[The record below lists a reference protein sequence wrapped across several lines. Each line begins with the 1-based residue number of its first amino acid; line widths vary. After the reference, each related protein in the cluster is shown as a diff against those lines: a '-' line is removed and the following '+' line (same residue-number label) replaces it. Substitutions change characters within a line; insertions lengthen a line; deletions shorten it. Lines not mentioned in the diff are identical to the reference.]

1 MLLNSF
7 LHNQKYQIAWNE
19 YGAADGK
26 PVFYFNG
33 VLGSRLEAQ
42 PTDKIARDLGLR
54 LITTDRPGYGDSE
67 PQNDFR
73 LLDWPDVISQ
83 LADRLNLTRFSIL
96 GFSGGGAYALACA
109 HAIPERIQHITIV
122 GSTAPYAS
130 EAMQNHLCA
139 DFKPLY
145 ELSVADEQAA
155 LQQVS
160 QLASSPEALMD
171 IVQAPLHSCDK
182 ALFKQHDIQQPYLD
196 NMALAINTGVNG
208 IVNDLRNVALPWQ
221 FEPEDIQLPVNL
233 WHGRNDNA
241 VGHVIGEY
249 LADKLKSSTIQL
261 LDNCGH
267 YFLFDQWHDVL
278 KSIDTESD
286 SE

>member
-1 MLLNSF
+1 MFFNSF
-7 LHNQKYQIAWNE
+7 LNNKKYQIAWNE
-19 YGAADGK
+19 YGTPDGE

-42 PTDKIARDLGLR
+42 SADKIARDLGLR

-73 LLDWPDVISQ
+73 LLDWPNVISQ
-83 LADRLNLTRFSIL
+83 LADKLNLTHFSIL

-109 HAIPERIQHITIV
+109 HAMPERIRHTTIIS
-122 GSTAPYAS
+122 STAPYTS
-130 EAMQNHLCA
+130 EAMQDHICA

-160 QLASSPEALMD
+160 QLASSAETLMD
-171 IVQAPLHSCDK
+171 IAQAPLHPCDK
-182 ALFKQHDIQQPYLD
+182 ALFKRQDIQQHHLN
-196 NMALAINTGVNG
+196 NMALAISNGVNG

-221 FEPEDIQLPVNL
+221 FEPRDIQLPVNL

-241 VGHVIGEY
+241 VGHAIGEY
-249 LADKLKSSTIQL
+249 LADKLKNSTIQL
-261 LDNCGH
+261 LDDCGH

-278 KSIDTESD
+278 KSINTESN
-286 SE
+286 SM